1 MAPVINSENLPM
13 KQILRE
19 MRGRQGAMLKL
30 LGEFVRCE
38 SPSQVKSAVDGCA
51 AMVAREWQRRGAKV
65 RILRQ
70 RERGNHVRAEIWDG
84 AGRAG
89 GQIMVLGHTDTVY
102 PLGTLAKMPFR
113 VAGGRA
119 WGPGTFD
126 MKGGIVL
133 ALHAVEALRA
143 LGIQ

>member
-1 MAPVINSENLPM
+1 MHSENVPM

-19 MRGRQGAMLKL
+19 LRGRQGEMVKL

-38 SPSQVKSAVDGCA
+38 SPSHVKGAVDECA
-51 AMVAREWQRRGAKV
+51 AMVAREWRRRGAKV

-84 AGRAG
+84 AGRAS

-113 VAGGRA
+113 VARGGLGGRELL
-119 WGPGTFD
+119 
-126 MKGGIVL
+126 I
-133 ALHAVEALRA
+133 
-143 LGIQ
+143 